1 MEGVSSRLRW
11 LIWLCFSKQEFGYAF
26 SKRVKSQYFPS
37 SRPSTLAR
45 DNNIVAHVEFRSYR
59 HSVCSIFLPFVGSLS
74 CPGFDLFILLYARL
88 TNAGPKLCDCRAD
101 RKPCRGWAG
110 YWSPVSTARGAAH
123 QRGRAGRVVGQIFSH
138 FSIFI

>member
-1 MEGVSSRLRW
+1 MVNLVMLFPNGSSHSISHHHVLQRLRATTI
-11 LIWLCFSKQEFGYAF
+11 LLLMLSLDH
-26 SKRVKSQYFPS
+26 
-37 SRPSTLAR
+37 T
-45 DNNIVAHVEFRSYR
+45 DT
-59 HSVCSIFLPFVGSLS
+59 VCSIFLPFVGSLS

-110 YWSPVSTARGAAH
+110 YWRPVSTARGAVH